1 MTLTSE
7 IILNEKKWAKEAID
21 SLSLGKKPYETI
33 VRVAK
38 YYKSEGYNKNELRNL
53 VEQFMIRCDPSI
65 SLIKWDSAIGSAIAA
80 AEKYPLICM
89 NGVDITKEEMLMIEA
104 LPGVLLQRLLFT
116 LVCLAKY
123 GNAVS
128 SRNNN
133 WVNRPQ
139 NEIFK
144 YANINITSKRQSLM
158 INDLW
163 RTGLVEYSK
172 LVDNTN
178 LRVLAVC
185 DGEAEITITD
195 FRNLGNQYMKYI
207 KHGEG
212 YFNCEICGLT
222 LKQRSGKQKYCDEC
236 ADEMNRS
243 LTRDRKMIRCIE
255 DDIFKRFDFDGA
267 EAHV

>member
-1 MTLTSE
+1 MTITSE
-7 IILNEKKWAKEAID
+7 IILNEKTWAKEAID

-38 YYKSEGYNKNELRNL
+38 YYKNEGYSKSDLRNL
-53 VEQFMIRCDPSI
+53 VEQFMIRCDPSV
-65 SLIKWDSAIGSAIAA
+65 SLIKWDGAIGSAVLA

-89 NGVDITKEEMLMIEA
+89 NGVDITKEEMLMVEA

-123 GNAVS
+123 GNAVNPK
-128 SRNNN
+128 NNN

-158 INDLW
+158 VNDLW
-163 RTGLVEYSK
+163 HTGMVEYSK

-178 LRVLAVC
+178 LRVLAIC
-185 DGEAEITITD
+185 EGETEMTITD

-207 KHGEG
+207 KHGNG
-212 YFNCEICGLT
+212 YFNCEVCGLT
-222 LKQRSGKQKYCDEC
+222 LKQRSTRQKYCEEC
-236 ADEMNRS
+236 AEEINRS
-243 LTRDRKMIRCIE
+243 LSRDRWAIDTINRQL
-255 DDIFKRFDFDGA
+255 FKNFDLGDA
-267 EAHV
+267 ATPV

>member
-38 YYKSEGYNKNELRNL
+38 YYKSEGYGKGELRNL
-53 VEQFMIRCDPSI
+53 VEQFMIRCDPSV
-65 SLIKWDSAIGSAIAA
+65 SLIKWDGAISSAVAA

-89 NGVDITKEEMLMIEA
+89 NGVDITGEEMLMIEA
-104 LPGVLLQRLLFT
+104 VPGVLLQRLLFT

-123 GNAVS
+123 GNAVNP
-128 SRNNN
+128 RNNN

-158 INDLW
+158 VNDLW
-163 RTGLVEYSK
+163 QTGLVEYSR

-178 LRVLAVC
+178 LRVLALC
-185 DGEAEITITD
+185 DGETEMTITD
-195 FRNLGNQYMKYI
+195 FRNLGNQYMQRI
-207 KHGEG
+207 RHGEG
-212 YFNCEICGLT
+212 YFNCEICGLV
-222 LKQRSGKQKYCDEC
+222 LKQRARNQKYCEDC
-236 ADEMNRS
+236 AEEINRTLS
-243 LTRDRKMIRCIE
+243 RDRWTIDTLQKQLFIN
-255 DDIFKRFDFDGA
+255 FDSCGA
-267 EAHV
+267 EAPV